1 MAIYSNSIIQT
12 FLNIGESSNSTVN
25 NVGTGCCFILFFI
38 VGVQLNDF
46 FLTFTSKAKWGYLL
60 EKKKYWLVY
69 ITKFHLN
76 KTCTF

>member
-46 FLTFTSKAKWGYLL
+46 FLTFTSKAK
-60 EKKKYWLVY
+60 
-69 ITKFHLN
+69 
-76 KTCTF
+76 